1 MESGRTSSF
10 AVVERRLLLVDD
22 EAPLLELLKR
32 YLERVGYTVDA
43 CSNPESALQLF
54 AADPARYALVLTD
67 LTLEGMSGEQMI
79 ERMRALNPA
88 LRAIVS
94 SGYPFQPKSAATAFL
109 MKPYVPKMLVDAI
122 AKMLK

>member
-1 MESGRTSSF
+1 M
-10 AVVERRLLLVDD
+10 LLVDD
-22 EAPLLELLKR
+22 EPPLLELLTR
-32 YLERVGYTVDA
+32 YLERVGYAVDA
-43 CSNPESALQLF
+43 CSNPESALEMF

-67 LTLEGMSGEQMI
+67 LTLEGISGEQMV

-94 SGYPFQPKSAATAFL
+94 SGYPYRPKSTATAFL
-109 MKPYVPKMLVDAI
+109 LKPYVPKMLADTI